1 MSLKH
6 EKNSKSNNAAV
17 HTIVSRLLAA
27 VPVHL
32 PIILSIHFLW
42 MAALHS
48 GGKKSVFLGVQA
60 FRDSV
65 CWKLKHRKQLYVL
78 LRYILPKTCM
88 N

>member
-1 MSLKH
+1 MAHKKKKR
-6 EKNSKSNNAAV
+6 EQCNTI

-48 GGKKSVFLGVQA
+48 GGEKNCFGGAQPGVCVHSDA
-60 FRDSV
+60 LF
-65 CWKLKHRKQLYVL
+65 
-78 LRYILPKTCM
+78 
-88 N
+88 